1 MNNENICSIC
11 YEELENFDENPN
23 IYKLECNHVY
33 HSSCIIKWFRSGH
46 NNCPLCNDTTIDTHL
61 SYYEKISTIEE
72 IKKLGRRKSCPLNIK
87 NILTKIKNCTK
98 EKKEHE
104 KIFNEFKKTHKLIY
118 NTELHTSVWN
128 INTNGVNQIA
138 IFTEHHPAEFERDS
152 YYLRD
157 LEGENI
163 KSLKEEPKNNN
174 SKKKTDWKD
183 KLLAIGK
190 KILSKIPF

>member
-11 YEELENFDENPN
+11 YEELENSDENPN

-118 NTELHTSVWN
+118 NTEKNLRRNKYKCSRK
-128 INTNGVNQIA
+128 IRLL
-138 IFTEHHPAEFERDS
+138 EH
-152 YYLRD
+152 
-157 LEGENI
+157 
-163 KSLKEEPKNNN
+163 
-174 SKKKTDWKD
+174 
-183 KLLAIGK
+183 KLLAIINITPIYIK
-190 KILSKIPF
+190 K